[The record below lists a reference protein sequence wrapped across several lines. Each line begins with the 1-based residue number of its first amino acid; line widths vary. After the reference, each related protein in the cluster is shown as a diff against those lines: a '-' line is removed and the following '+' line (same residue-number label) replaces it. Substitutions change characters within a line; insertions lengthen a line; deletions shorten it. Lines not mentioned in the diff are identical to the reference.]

1 MIAKMILVAFSWAC
15 CGAFIVC
22 GSRVGL
28 AGKASV
34 AFMIGGAALI
44 TAMGV
49 LA

>member
-1 MIAKMILVAFSWAC
+1 MTANIILIAFSWAC
-15 CGAFIVC
+15 CSAFIVC

-34 AFMIGGAALI
+34 AVMVGGAAII
-44 TAMGV
+44 TGLAV